1 MKWKNKIKKR
11 TNQLKNEV
19 NNLQKVNL
27 TYKIKELE
35 ENQNNYLALNSLE
48 GKCVTSHSGSSEL
61 TSELDHYETV
71 FWYLQVVMMIFLP
84 MYAQTYIG

>member
-11 TNQLKNEV
+11 IDQLKKEV
-19 NNLQKVNL
+19 NNLEKLNL